1 MDLKLLFK
9 TYFRNVDY
17 PDDSEDEENIKWK
30 TDENTEEDLAC
41 KLARR
46 DTIARKEEINKLQQQ
61 ATSKDMQTRK
71 NDVSRLFC

>member
-1 MDLKLLFK
+1 M
-9 TYFRNVDY
+9 DY

-71 NDVSRLFC
+71 NDVSRLFWLIFCASMEIDF